1 MKECLK
7 TCRKLQVSCPVDDC
21 RYWVDYEEDLNCVFE
36 TVDSHGALTLREA
49 ADRLG
54 ISFVRVKQIQ
64 DKAIKKFSHLLK

>member
-7 TCRKLQVSCPVDDC
+7 TCRKFQVSCPVDDC
-21 RYWVDYEEDLNCVFE
+21 RYWVDYEKDLNCVFE
-36 TVDSHGALTLREA
+36 TIDNNGALTLREA

-64 DKAIKKFSHLLK
+64 DKAIKKFSHFLK